1 MTFKTFFIKRILMS
15 YFVSVTCISAA
26 MAILG
31 IIFEPETRFG
41 YAALLY
47 PHIFGMI
54 ASIPQ
59 FMQYSK
65 KELSVKQSIIKNII
79 HFILLEL
86 IILSFLNYGNALH
99 NISTTVSVAVS
110 VLIINLTVYLVLWIN
125 DKKTAKEI
133 NEALKKMQQL

>member
-1 MTFKTFFIKRILMS
+1 MS

-26 MAILG
+26 MAVLG
-31 IIFEPETRFG
+31 LIFEPETRFG

-47 PHIFGMI
+47 PHLFGII

-65 KELSVKQSIIKNII
+65 KELSVKQTIIKNII
-79 HFILLEL
+79 HFVLLEL
-86 IILSFLNYGNALH
+86 IILSFLYYGNALD
-99 NISTTVSVAVS
+99 NISVTLSVAIS
-110 VLIINLTVYLVLWIN
+110 VFIIDLTVYLVLWTN
-125 DKKTAKEI
+125 DKKTAKAF

>member
-1 MTFKTFFIKRILMS
+1 MTFKTFFLKRILIS

-26 MAILG
+26 MAVLG
-31 IIFEPETRFG
+31 MIFEPETRFG

-47 PHIFGMI
+47 PHIFGII

-65 KELSVKQSIIKNII
+65 NELSVKQTIIKNII

-86 IILSFLNYGNALH
+86 IILSFLYYGNTLN
-99 NISTTVSVAVS
+99 NIPVTVSVAIS
-110 VLIINLTVYLVLWIN
+110 VFIINLTVYLVLWIN
-125 DKKTAKEI
+125 DKKTAKEV
-133 NEALKKMQQL
+133 NEALKKMQHV